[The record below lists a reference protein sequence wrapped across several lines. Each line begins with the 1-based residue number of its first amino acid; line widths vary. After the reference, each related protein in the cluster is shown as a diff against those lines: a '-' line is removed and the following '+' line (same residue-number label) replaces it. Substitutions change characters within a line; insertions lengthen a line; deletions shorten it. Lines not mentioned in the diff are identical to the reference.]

1 MNKRKSQQGV
11 GMMEVLVSLLLLAIA
26 VLGFVGLQLRAV
38 GAANESLNKIQAMNI
53 ARDFAERIRIN
64 PYAFTL
70 LDKNN
75 APITN
80 DTTKSA
86 YAKAVE
92 EYRALTTSH
101 TWGSCIGISDCTS
114 ANMAIEDVKQVVDK
128 ANQQGM
134 TINILPCAASI
145 TTTDVNGESTTSSTN
160 LNSGR
165 SCIYVA
171 WDTTTA
177 TEGSGNNDCTLYGK
191 LKDNSKCIVVETY

>member
-1 MNKRKSQQGV
+1 MNNRKTQQGV

-26 VLGFVGLQLRAV
+26 VLGFIALQLRAV
-38 GAANESLNKIQAMNI
+38 DTANESLNKIQAMNI

-75 APITN
+75 AQITN

-86 YAKAVE
+86 YVNAVE
-92 EYRALTTSH
+92 EYRASTTSH
-101 TWGSCIGISDCTS
+101 TWASCFGSSSCTS

-128 ANQQGM
+128 ANKQGM
-134 TINILPCAASI
+134 TINILPCATSVTI
-145 TTTDVNGESTTSSTN
+145 DEDGKSVTSSIN

-177 TEGSGNNDCTLYGK
+177 TEGSADNNCTLYGK
-191 LKDNSKCIVVETY
+191 LKNNSKCIVVETY

>member
-1 MNKRKSQQGV
+1 MNNRNIQQGV

-38 GAANESLNKIQAMNI
+38 DAANESLNKIQAMNI

-75 APITN
+75 ALITN
-80 DTTKSA
+80 GSTKSA
-86 YAKAVE
+86 YVKAVE
-92 EYRALTTSH
+92 EYGALTTSH
-101 TWGSCIGISDCTS
+101 TWASCFGSSSCTS

-134 TINILPCAASI
+134 TMNILPCATSI
-145 TTTDVNGESTTSSTN
+145 TTEEGGESTTSSTN

-165 SCIYVA
+165 NCIYVA

-177 TEGSGNNDCTLYGK
+177 TEGSGDNDCTLYGK

>member
-1 MNKRKSQQGV
+1 MNKKSTQQGV
-11 GMMEVLVSLLLLAIA
+11 GMIEVLVSLLLLAIA

-38 GAANESLNKIQAMNI
+38 DAANESLSKIQAMNI

-75 APITN
+75 AKIAS

-86 YAKAVE
+86 YVKAVE
-92 EYRALTTSH
+92 DNRAATTAY
-101 TWGSCIGISDCTS
+101 TWTSCFGTTVCTS
-114 ANMAIEDVKQVVDK
+114 ANMAAEDVKQVVDK
-128 ANQQGM
+128 ARQQGM
-134 TINILPCAASI
+134 AINILPCATS
-145 TTTDVNGESTTSSTN
+145 TTTNVAGENVISTSN

-177 TEGSGNNDCTLYGK
+177 TEGSGDNDCTLYGK